1 MKHSPSGNDGIQ
13 QYKKVEAQTSAE
25 FTTPHRLIQML
36 LAGAIEKVQ
45 LAKEHMQQ
53 GETVLK
59 GNQISWA
66 ISIIDGLR
74 MSLDKDSNNEI
85 SENLD
90 ALYEYMG
97 RRLLEANMNDSVDTV
112 DEVVGL
118 LMEIKSAWD
127 SVPEL
132 LAQENTAAPGQ

>member
-1 MKHSPSGNDGIQ
+1 MKHLPSANDGIQ
-13 QYKKVEAQTSAE
+13 RYKKVEAQTAAE

-97 RRLLEANMNDSVDTV
+97 RRLLEANMNDSVDTL